1 MIANLPPSPLC
12 VSELGKCEDR
22 DLTPE
27 VVTAKNEHVPVSHG
41 TEGTVPGPVAVN
53 QQPRESPR
61 AQHATRMLSEGAQ
74 GLRLGPGG
82 AAASPHWPAPPQ
94 PPRWGPWA
102 EQRLF
107 RLPSSRPAGPLPGGQ
122 VGAGTSCGSRLPLG
136 PMPLARLTRPE
147 SCPAISSHRE
157 RHCV

>member
-82 AAASPHWPAPPQ
+82 AAAQSPLAGTPAATSLGAVGGAAALPSAFFPPCGAPPG
-94 PPRWGPWA
+94 RAGRRGH
-102 EQRLF
+102 EL
-107 RLPSSRPAGPLPGGQ
+107 RLPP
-122 VGAGTSCGSRLPLG
+122 TSWTDASGETDQ
-136 PMPLARLTRPE
+136 A
-147 SCPAISSHRE
+147 
-157 RHCV
+157 